1 MQTDIRDIDDIKIL
15 LDTFYIKVLKDE
27 TIGYIFN
34 DVAKI
39 NMIDHMPVLYNFWD
53 SVLFGTASYKG
64 NAILKHI
71 ELNKMERLTDEHFD
85 QWIKL
90 FYETIDELFI
100 GAIATLA
107 KEKAKS
113 LRFMMQHKIKLSEE
127 PGFIQ

>member
-39 NMIDHMPVLYNFWD
+39 NMIDHMHVLYNFWD

-71 ELNKMERLTDEHFD
+71 ELNKKESLTDSHFD

>member
-15 LDTFYIKVLKDE
+15 LDTFYIKVLKDK

-39 NMIDHMPVLYNFWD
+39 NMVDHMPVLYNFWD

-71 ELNKMERLTDEHFD
+71 ELNKMERLTDEHFN
-85 QWIKL
+85 QWIHL
-90 FYETIDELFI
+90 FFETIDELFI
-100 GAIATLA
+100 GKIADLA

-113 LRFMMQHKIKLSEE
+113 LRFMMQYKIKMSEE